1 MKPPGLLTDDKNPG
15 GAVAL
20 REPAAFAAAV
30 VDWQRTH
37 GRHDLP
43 WQQPPDPYRVWLSE
57 IMLQQTQ
64 VTTVRAY
71 FARFI
76 ERFPGVASLAAASV
90 DDVFALWSGLGY
102 YHRARNLHRCAQQ
115 IMTQHGGAFPHTAQV
130 LETLPGI
137 GRSTAAAIAAF
148 CFGER
153 VAILD
158 GNVRRVLTRVLGFAQ
173 DVSVAA
179 NQRVLWDHATEL
191 LPRADLARTMPRYT
205 QGLMDLGATICR
217 TRRPTCLLC
226 PLAAR
231 CVANQTGTTDKY
243 PVKRPARARTELH
256 WWLLIAQ
263 DAQHRV
269 WLQRRPMVGVW
280 PGLYC
285 PPAFES
291 REALDQAAGS
301 TEAEASALEALPVLR
316 HAMTHR
322 ELLMHPMRLNV
333 PAKPPAHVGEADRGE
348 WLTSAQ
354 WAALG
359 LPAPIR
365 TLLDSLG

>member
-1 MKPPGLLTDDKNPG
+1 MHPALPEVDSSAP
-15 GAVAL
+15 AL
-20 REPAAFAAAV
+20 RDPAAFAAAV

-64 VTTVRAY
+64 VATVRAY
-71 FARFI
+71 FLRFVD
-76 ERFPGVASLAAASV
+76 RFPDVASLAAASV

-115 IMTQHGGAFPHTAQV
+115 IVAQHGGVFPHAAQQ
-130 LETLPGI
+130 LQTLPGI
-137 GRSTAAAIAAF
+137 GRSTAAAIASF

-173 DVSVAA
+173 DVGLASS
-179 NQRVLWDHATEL
+179 QRVLWDHATAL
-191 LPRADLARTMPRYT
+191 LPQHDPAHAMPRYT

-217 TRRPTCLLC
+217 TRRPSCLLC
-226 PLAAR
+226 PLSAQ
-231 CVANQTGTTDKY
+231 CVAYQTGTPEKF
-243 PVKRPARARTELH
+243 PVKSPPRARTELH
-256 WWLLIAQ
+256 WWLLLAQ
-263 DAQHRV
+263 DARRRI
-269 WLQRRPMVGVW
+269 WLQRRPMAGVW
-280 PGLYC
+280 PGLFC
-285 PPAFES
+285 PPAF
-291 REALDQAAGS
+291 DD
-301 TEAEASALEALPVLR
+301 LEALEQAAAAWAGPHAMQALQALPVVR

-322 ELLMHPMRLNV
+322 ELSMHPMRLV
-333 PAKPPAHVGEADRGE
+333 MPDRPVAQVAESTDGE
-348 WLTSAQ
+348 WLDAAQ
-354 WAALG
+354 WAGVG

-365 TLLDSLG
+365 GLLDASG